1 MRASPTRLPRCVG
14 GWADLKL
21 GFLLT
26 RPGVGKISRAHA
38 CPVWGTRCSTPSSR
52 LPRETLAFRE
62 ELDAL
67 KFLCRDLWAAMF
79 HKHMDSL
86 RTNHQVRVRARPGP
100 APGEGPWEL
109 RQRPLGT

>member
-1 MRASPTRLPRCVG
+1 M
-14 GWADLKL
+14 

-38 CPVWGTRCSTPSSR
+38 CPVWPRPCFTPSSR

-79 HKHMDSL
+79 QKHMDGL

-100 APGEGPWEL
+100 GP
-109 RQRPLGT
+109 R